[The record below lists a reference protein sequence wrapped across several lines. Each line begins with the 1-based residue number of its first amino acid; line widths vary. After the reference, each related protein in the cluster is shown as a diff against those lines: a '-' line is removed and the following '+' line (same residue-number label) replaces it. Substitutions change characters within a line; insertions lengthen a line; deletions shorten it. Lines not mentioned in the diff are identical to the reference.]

1 MTRTRK
7 PICRMHKWSKQW
19 KAQIVNGDPYYRRRE
34 IGNKFGWTHK
44 ERKSI
49 SVNRASMIMDFLQA
63 VWPDVEPVPIVAG
76 SRHLQV
82 YLRIYDW
89 CVHELLPPPPPRRFY
104 RCAVARAQ
112 ALARRYL
119 QRHRLNGHLK
129 YSRGG
134 FIFGAYEK
142 RRKPNSYCY
151 SCYAEL
157 EFTRSRRPI

>member
-1 MTRTRK
+1 MRSTIKFLFNMTRTK
-7 PICRMHKWSKQW
+7 QPHCTMHKWPKQW
-19 KAQIVNGDPYYRRRE
+19 KEAIVNQDLFYRRGE
-34 IGNKFGWTHK
+34 IARKFGWTK
-44 ERKSI
+44 QETKSI
-49 SVNRASMIMDFLQA
+49 CVNRATMIMDFLQA
-63 VWPDVEPVPIVAG
+63 DWADVKPVTIVAG

-89 CVHELLPPPPPRRFY
+89 CVHELEPPPPPPPRRFY

-134 FIFGAYEK
+134 FISCAYNK
-142 RRKPNSYCY
+142 RRK
-151 SCYAEL
+151 L
-157 EFTRSRRPI
+157 QR